1 MKKLLILIPLIILPV
16 LSFGQNASNETVKQ
30 NDIIAFETIIVQ
42 ETIEN
47 QIAFEAYT
55 KIDVNSLSYKKS
67 NDLISIKAYRKSLQI
82 KTKEV
87 KSC

>member
-1 MKKLLILIPLIILPV
+1 MKKLLILIPLFIFPMIT
-16 LSFGQNASNETVKQ
+16 FGQNDSNDTVKQ
-30 NDIIAFETIIVQ
+30 NDIIAFETI
-42 ETIEN
+42 TIQKEINN
-47 QIAFEAYT
+47 QIAFDVYS